1 MPRTKYIVPNLQET
15 KPTALL
21 TVPLL
26 VENLYKKINAN
37 IKKSKK
43 ENMVNSM
50 IHVTNAL
57 KAVGVDIKKK
67 VFNEIHENLGGN
79 LKYIV
84 SAAAPIDAKIG
95 NWIEDI
101 GIIFLQGYGLTET
114 APIAALTPEFDAKIG
129 SAGKAVVGAEL
140 KIDNPNENGE
150 GEILIKSQTLMLGY
164 YEDEDATNK
173 VIKTVDGERWFYSG
187 DIGYL
192 DDEGFL
198 YITGRCKNVIVTQNG
213 KIYIQRK
220 LNCYWEISQ
229 KLKRVLYMEK
239 SLKMTEKMRM
249 N

>member
-1 MPRTKYIVPNLQET
+1 
-15 KPTALL
+15 
-21 TVPLL
+21 
-26 VENLYKKINAN
+26 
-37 IKKSKK
+37 
-43 ENMVNSM
+43 
-50 IHVTNAL
+50 
-57 KAVGVDIKKK
+57 
-67 VFNEIHENLGGN
+67 
-79 LKYIV
+79 
-84 SAAAPIDAKIG
+84 
-95 NWIEDI
+95 
-101 GIIFLQGYGLTET
+101 
-114 APIAALTPEFDAKIG
+114 
-129 SAGKAVVGAEL
+129 
-140 KIDNPNENGE
+140 
-150 GEILIKSQTLMLGY
+150 MLGY